1 MIECRISFSSLMRA
15 SSRSM
20 VWMRSMWYSMRDL
33 ARSPVG
39 YVFMVVLFIGL
50 VRVNEHSASVVP
62 FAVPSVI
69 SQLFSESLKNSVLVE
84 I

>member
-1 MIECRISFSSLMRA
+1 
-15 SSRSM
+15 M

-50 VRVNEHSASVVP
+50 VRVNEHSAGVVP

-69 SQLFSESLKNSVLVE
+69 S
-84 I
+84 